1 MDRFVHNNDFDKDV
15 IFEKLSE
22 ISSKIEDE
30 EKKEG
35 VERNDDKIRELIY
48 AQWIQGLK
56 LSTLSTGRNFYF

>member
-1 MDRFVHNNDFDKDV
+1 MNRFVHDNDFDKDV

-35 VERNDDKIRELIY
+35 DERNEDKIRELIY

-56 LSTLSTGRNFYF
+56 LSTQTTGRNFYF

>member
-1 MDRFVHNNDFDKDV
+1 MNRFVHNNDFDKDV

-35 VERNDDKIRELIY
+35 DERNEDKIRELIY

-56 LSTLSTGRNFYF
+56 LSTQKTGRNFYF

>member
-35 VERNDDKIRELIY
+35 DERNDDKIRELIY